1 MGSLGHEEGFRPT
14 YNVPKTL
21 PSLSAGEPSTAAAP
35 LDQNANVPFRTKF
48 MRFFYN
54 KQTGQ
59 ILGRTCKSW
68 VCILAYSIIYLLF
81 LITFTLIVLYSS
93 LEILKVLID
102 FKNIDKFSS
111 FSYSEPIV
119 GLTAAPTSEHNSPLI
134 WYKNG
139 ESNGYKKYVEALDK
153 LLSKNRRKREISNL
167 GPCGERP
174 YGYGEEPCV
183 IIRINKR
190 LNWAGHPLQFNSTI
204 TKSAP
209 ADVQTWMKADRT
221 KLWLQCEGYHS
232 YDKEHIGKIKYY
244 PDPPG
249 IDANVFPLRKDEK
262 SPLVAIQI
270 SKFTIGISL
279 AIQCALWYDAG
290 PSTIGFVLYVA
301 PGERKVYSLKE

>member
-1 MGSLGHEEGFRPT
+1 MTH
-14 YNVPKTL
+14 NVPKTL
-21 PSLSAGEPSTAAAP
+21 PPLGTNITQPSQPAASTEQFSKL
-35 LDQNANVPFRTKF
+35 LDDPFKVKF
-48 MRFFYN
+48 KRFLYN

-68 VCILAYSIIYLLF
+68 VYFIAYSIMYLLF
-81 LITFTLIVLYSS
+81 LMTYTLVILYTS

-102 FKNIDKFSS
+102 FKNIDKVSALDS
-111 FSYSEPIV
+111 AFSYSTPIV

-139 ESNGYKKYVEALDK
+139 ERDDYKKYVDALDK
-153 LLSKNRRKREISNL
+153 LLSKSRRKREISNL
-167 GPCGERP
+167 GPCGEAP

-183 IIRINKR
+183 IIRVNRR
-190 LNWAGHPLQFNSTI
+190 LNWAGQPLQSNSTI
-204 TKSAP
+204 AKSAP

-221 KLWLQCEGYHS
+221 KLWLRCEGYHS

-262 SPLVAIQI
+262 SPLIAIQI

-279 AIQCALWYDAG
+279 AIQCALWYEAG

-301 PGERKVYSLKE
+301 PGERILYSVKG

>member
-1 MGSLGHEEGFRPT
+1 MTH
-14 YNVPKTL
+14 NVPKTL
-21 PSLSAGEPSTAAAP
+21 PPLGTNITQPSQPEASAEQFSKL
-35 LDQNANVPFRTKF
+35 LDDPFKVKF
-48 MRFFYN
+48 KRFLYN

-68 VCILAYSIIYLLF
+68 VYFIAYSIMYLLF
-81 LITFTLIVLYSS
+81 LMTYTLVILYTS

-102 FKNIDKFSS
+102 FKNIDKVSALDS
-111 FSYSEPIV
+111 AFSYSTPIV

-139 ESNGYKKYVEALDK
+139 ERDDYKKYVEALDK
-153 LLSKNRRKREISNL
+153 LLSKSRRKREISNL
-167 GPCGERP
+167 GPCGEAP

-183 IIRINKR
+183 IIRVNRR
-190 LNWAGHPLQFNSTI
+190 LNWAGHPLQSNSTI
-204 TKSAP
+204 AKNAP
-209 ADVQTWMKADRT
+209 AEVQTWMKADRT
-221 KLWLQCEGYHS
+221 KLWLRCEGYHS

-262 SPLVAIQI
+262 SPLIAIQI

-301 PGERKVYSLKE
+301 PGERILYSVKG